1 MRLKVLNDLP
11 QQRKADAFQSNNNFL
26 NLFQT
31 NDSLRLVID
40 NVCVNLT
47 KRYLVSN
54 FSVLQRIIQCIAEER
69 GMLIEMK
76 MNVAYIPEGEVW

>member
-1 MRLKVLNDLP
+1 MIYHNNVMLMLLEP
-11 QQRKADAFQSNNNFL
+11 NNNFL